1 MASFLVLRD
10 DRPNENKDN
19 PLLDLFKDPFAST
32 LKSSSLYSAIGFS
45 VGFTLFLAV
54 CFSLLRPH
62 NQAVYAPKVKH
73 ADDKHAPPTIGKSL
87 FAWVPPVLHTNEDV
101 LMQTV
106 GMDATIFIRFM
117 RMCRNMF
124 LVLSLVG
131 VCLLIPAHLKNA
143 AVRDKS
149 ELGWLTNI
157 SPLNV
162 FGRAQWYQVAAAY
175 LFDIIVAV
183 FLWWNYRK
191 IAMLRRK
198 YFETD
203 EFQSSLHS
211 RTLMLYDMPR
221 QNASDE
227 GIARIIDEVA
237 PSSSF
242 ARTAIARNVKELPE
256 LIEQHDNTVRKLEK
270 ILAKYLKNPQQL
282 PPNRPTCRPSKK
294 DHAYSSYPSGQKL
307 DAIEYYTKR
316 IRDLETEIKQVRAS
330 VDKRSTMPY
339 GFASYADIAEAHSIA
354 YSFRKKKPQGATVAL
369 APRPNDVIWRNMPL
383 TAASR
388 SRRRWYNSFW
398 IAVLTIVW
406 IGPNALIAM
415 LFVNLS
421 NLGRIWPAFKTSLEA
436 NPKFWGLVQGLL
448 APALTS
454 LAYLVLPMIFR
465 RLSTKG
471 GDQTKTGRERH
482 VIGKMYA
489 FFVLNNLV
497 VFSFFSTVFTFVFN
511 IIKNA
516 TQGESG
522 WDAIKDANKNNG
534 KSIVDG
540 LFQALC
546 SNGVFWVTYML
557 QRQLGAATDLAQLW
571 SLTKAFFL
579 KKFSSPTPR
588 ELIEL
593 TAPPPFEYANYYTY
607 FLFYATSSLCFA
619 GIMPLVLPA
628 AAMYFALDY
637 YLKKYLIL
645 YRFVTKTESGGLYWR
660 VVFNRFIFG
669 SMLANLVVLL
679 TTWVRGEGTHIQFY
693 ATIPL
698 PFLMFGFKLWCS
710 NAYDNKIKFYS
721 LLNVR
726 KNPEA
731 ARAQADRLRSEKLAS
746 RFGHPALYKKLI
758 TPMVHSRAQNL
769 LPSVYSGR
777 LTDGREVEAGDIMSV
792 SGYSDTYALDSMKA
806 GKTGK
811 AAGVPGFEF
820 VSEQQ
825 MDFEYFK
832 NRAEFLDEHG
842 GADFYG
848 VESDRATTRAGTP
861 VSFDER
867 PGSAMSGRT
876 APFNAPRRVG
886 TGMSDMSYNSY
897 RPQTGAALMGDGSHS
912 RQVSGNELDRMRSP
926 LGNFDNSSST
936 GLVQAQPMGGGYS
949 EVSMDGRISPGPQAA
964 YSHYQDGAG
973 SGRASPAPGRNI
985 AGNSRGYQ
993 PLDSGRASPAPL
1005 PRSNTGGYQELP
1017 LHEGRM
1023 SPAPRSRS
1031 QSPGPAAGPMGA
1043 ALRQTTQSP
1052 GPRQMTQSPGPRQ
1065 MTQSPVPRQ
1074 MSPGPRQTQSPA
1086 PGRQSPGPAAGPMA
1100 TMRKPVGASQQTYSQ
1115 QPYPQPYQQAQTQQP
1130 QVQQPRYQTPVQ
1142 QPQPRQ
1148 PQANPYQDQDQ
1159 GYYDDFQGLPG
1170 QPGFYGAPSQSP
1182 APGGQGQGQG
1192 QQDYYR
1198 GNQSNRPNQ
1207 GW

>member
-1 MASFLVLRD
+1 MASLLPRD
-10 DRPNENKDN
+10 GNPKDDN
-19 PLLDLFKDPFAST
+19 ALLDLFKDPFAST
-32 LKSSSLYSAIGFS
+32 LASSSLYSAIGVS

-73 ADDKHAPPTIGKSL
+73 ADEKHAPPTIGKSL

-124 LVLSLVG
+124 LALSVVG
-131 VCLLIPAHLKNA
+131 VGILVPVHLTKA
-143 AVRDKS
+143 AIRDKS

-162 FGRAQWYQVAAAY
+162 FGRAQWVQVVAAY
-175 LFDIIVAV
+175 LFDIIVAG
-183 FLWWNYRK
+183 FLWWNYRE
-191 IAMLRRK
+191 IAQLRRR

-203 EFQSSLHS
+203 EFQTSLAS
-211 RTLMLYDMPR
+211 RTLMLYDLPR
-221 QNASDE
+221 ECASDE
-227 GIARIIDEVA
+227 GIARIIDQVA

-256 LIEQHDNTVRKLEK
+256 LIEQHDHTVRKLEAV
-270 ILAKYLKNPQQL
+270 LAKYLKNPTKL
-282 PPNRPTCRPSKK
+282 PPNRPTCKPSKK
-294 DHAYSSYPSGQKL
+294 DHAYGSYPKGQKL
-307 DAIEYYTKR
+307 DAIDYYTKR
-316 IRDLETEIKQVRAS
+316 IRDLETEIKQVRTT

-339 GFASYADIAEAHSIA
+339 GFASYSDIAEAHSIA
-354 YSFRKKKPQGATVAL
+354 YSFRKKKPQGTTVTL
-369 APRPNDVIWRNMPL
+369 APRPNDIIWRNMPL
-383 TAASR
+383 STSVR
-388 SRRRWYNSFW
+388 SRRRWANSFW
-398 IAVLTIVW
+398 MAILTVLW

-421 NLGRIWPAFKTSLEA
+421 NLGRLWPAFKTSLEA
-436 NPKFWGLVQGLL
+436 NPRFWGLVQGIL
-448 APALTS
+448 APTLTS
-454 LAYLVLPMIFR
+454 LAYLVLPVIFR

-489 FFVLNNLV
+489 FFVINNLV

-511 IIKNA
+511 IIRNA
-516 TQGESG
+516 TSGESG
-522 WDAIKDANKNNG
+522 WDAIKDANKDNG

-546 SNGVFWVTYML
+546 SNGVFWVTYLL

-571 SLTKAFFL
+571 SLTRAFFL

-593 TAPPPFEYANYYTY
+593 TAPPPFEYASYYTY

-628 AAMYFALDY
+628 AAMYFTLDH

-660 VVFNRFIFG
+660 TVFNRFIFG
-669 SMLANLVVLL
+669 TMLANCVVLL
-679 TTWVRGEGTHIQFY
+679 TTWVRGDGDHIQFF
-693 ATIPL
+693 AVIPL
-698 PFLMFGFKLWCS
+698 PFLMFGFKLYCA
-710 NAYDNKIKFYS
+710 NTFDNKIRFYS

-731 ARAQADRLRSEKLAS
+731 ARAQADRQRSEKLAS

-758 TPMVHSRAQNL
+758 TPMVNQKAQNL

-777 LTDGREVEAGDIMSV
+777 LTDGRDVEASDLMSV
-792 SGYSDTYALDSMKA
+792 SGYSDMYALDSMKA
-806 GKTGK
+806 GKAGK

-820 VSEQQ
+820 VSENH

-848 VESDRATTRAGTP
+848 IESDRATTRAGTP

-876 APFNAPRRVG
+876 APFSAPRRVG
-886 TGMSDMSYNSY
+886 TGMSDTSYHSY
-897 RPQTGAALMGDGSHS
+897 RPQANNVYADGAHS
-912 RQVSGNELDRMRSP
+912 RQASANELDRMRSP

-936 GLVQAQPMGGGYS
+936 SLVHAQPIAGFS
-949 EVSMDGRISPGPQAA
+949 DVPVDGRGSPGPQA
-964 YSHYQDGAG
+964 YPRYQDGFD
-973 SGRASPAPGRNI
+973 SGRASPAPGRSI
-985 AGNSRGYQ
+985 IGSRGYQ
-993 PLDSGRASPAPL
+993 PLDSGRASPV
-1005 PRSNTGGYQELP
+1005 PRPGAYQEVP
-1017 LHEGRM
+1017 PHEGRM
-1023 SPAPRSRS
+1023 SPASQSRS

-1052 GPRQMTQSPGPRQ
+1052 A
-1065 MTQSPVPRQ
+1065 PRQ
-1074 MSPGPRQTQSPA
+1074 MSPAPRHTQSPA
-1086 PGRQSPGPAAGPMA
+1086 PRHTQSPAPARMQSPGPVTGPMA
-1100 TMRKPVGASQQTYSQ
+1100 SM
-1115 QPYPQPYQQAQTQQP
+1115 PQPTQP
-1130 QVQQPRYQTPVQ
+1130 QQNFYG
-1142 QPQPRQ
+1142 
-1148 PQANPYQDQDQ
+1148 QDQSELYH
-1159 GYYDDFQGLPG
+1159 GDFEGVPG
-1170 QPGFYGAPSQSP
+1170 QPGFYGAPP
-1182 APGGQGQGQG
+1182 AQGQGQG
-1192 QQDYYR
+1192 QQDYHR
-1198 GNQSNRPNQ
+1198 GNQSNQPSR

>member
-1 MASFLVLRD
+1 MATVTATTAALMPRD
-10 DRPNENKDN
+10 TNANTSPEN
-19 PLLDLFKDPFAST
+19 PLLDLFKDPFSST
-32 LKSSSLYSAIGFS
+32 LASASLYSAIGVS
-45 VGFTLFLAV
+45 IGFTVFLAV

-73 ADDKHAPPTIGKSL
+73 ADEKHAPPTIGKSL

-131 VCLLIPAHLKNA
+131 VGILIPVHLTKA

-162 FGRAQWYQVAAAY
+162 FGRAQWVQVVAAY
-175 LFDIIVAV
+175 LFDAIVAG

-191 IAMLRRK
+191 IAELRRR

-203 EFQSSLHS
+203 DFQTSLAS
-211 RTLMLYDMPR
+211 RTLMLYDLPR
-221 QNASDE
+221 ESASDE

-256 LIEQHDNTVRKLEK
+256 LIEQHDHTVRKLEEV
-270 ILAKYLKNPQQL
+270 LSKYLKNPQKL
-282 PPNRPTCRPSKK
+282 PAKRPTCKPSKK
-294 DHAYSSYPSGQKL
+294 DPSYSSYPSGKKL

-316 IRDLETEIKQVRAS
+316 IRELESEIKEVRAS

-339 GFASYADIAEAHSIA
+339 GFASYSDIAEAHSIA
-354 YSFRKKKPQGATVAL
+354 YSFRKKKPHGSTVVL
-369 APRPNDVIWRNMPL
+369 APRPNDIIWRNMPL
-383 TAASR
+383 SDSVR
-388 SRRRWYNSFW
+388 NRRRWANSFW
-398 IAVLTIVW
+398 IFVLTILW

-415 LFVNLS
+415 LFVNLG
-421 NLGRIWPAFKTSLEA
+421 NLGRLWPAFKTSLSA
-436 NPKFWGLVQGLL
+436 NPKFWGLVQGIL
-448 APALTS
+448 APTLTS
-454 LAYLVLPMIFR
+454 LAYLILPMIFR

-489 FFVLNNLV
+489 FFVINNLI

-516 TQGESG
+516 SAGESG
-522 WDAIKDANKNNG
+522 WDAIKGANKGNNG
-534 KSIVDG
+534 RSIIDG

-571 SLTKAFFL
+571 SLTRAFFL

-593 TAPPPFEYANYYTY
+593 TAPPPFEYASYYTY

-628 AAMYFALDY
+628 AALYFTVDH
-637 YLKKYLIL
+637 YLKKYLLL

-669 SMLANLVVLL
+669 TMLSNLVVLL
-679 TTWVRGEGTHIQFY
+679 TTWVRGDASHIQFF
-693 ATIPL
+693 AVIPL
-698 PFLMFGFKLWCS
+698 PFLMLGFKFWCA
-710 NAYDNKIKFYS
+710 NTYDNKIRFYS

-731 ARAQADRLRSEKLAS
+731 ARAQAERLRSEKLAS

-758 TPMVHSRAQNL
+758 TPMVHQRAQNL

-777 LTDGREVEAGDIMSV
+777 LTDGRDVEAGDLMTV
-792 SGYSDTYALDSMKA
+792 SGYSDIYALDSMKA
-806 GKTGK
+806 GRTGK
-811 AAGVPGFEF
+811 ASNVPGFEF
-820 VSEQQ
+820 VSESH

-832 NRAEFLDEHG
+832 NRAEFLDNHG

-848 VESDRATTRAGTP
+848 IESERATRAGTP

-876 APFNAPRRVG
+876 AAYGPPRRVG
-886 TGMSDMSYNSY
+886 TGMSDTSYSAY
-897 RPQTGAALMGDGSHS
+897 RPNVDGAHS
-912 RQVSGNELDRMRSP
+912 RQASAGNELDRMRSP

-936 GLVQAQPMGGGYS
+936 GLVHAQPMGYS
-949 EVSMDGRISPGPQAA
+949 EVPGRSSPGP
-964 YSHYQDGAG
+964 YGE
-973 SGRASPAPGRNI
+973 SGRASPVT
-985 AGNSRGYQ
+985 GYQ
-993 PLDSGRASPAPL
+993 PLEGQHEGRMSPAP
-1005 PRSNTGGYQELP
+1005 RGYQEVP

-1023 SPAPRSRS
+1023 SPAPRTRS
-1031 QSPGPAAGPMGA
+1031 QSPGPAAGPLGA
-1043 ALRQTTQSP
+1043 ALRSQTQSP
-1052 GPRQMTQSPGPRQ
+1052 SLVRNMSPAP
-1065 MTQSPVPRQ
+1065 MNPTRQ
-1074 MSPGPRQTQSPA
+1074 MSPAPMNPARHMSPAPMNPTRQMSPAPMNPARHMSPA
-1086 PGRQSPGPAAGPMA
+1086 PGRQSPA
-1100 TMRKPVGASQQTYSQ
+1100 TH
-1115 QPYPQPYQQAQTQQP
+1115 
-1130 QVQQPRYQTPVQ
+1130 QVQPPR
-1142 QPQPRQ
+1142 
-1148 PQANPYQDQDQ
+1148 PYGQDQ
-1159 GYYDDFQGLPG
+1159 YDDFQGMPG
-1170 QPGFYGAPSQSP
+1170 QPGFYGPS
-1182 APGGQGQGQG
+1182 
-1192 QQDYYR
+1192 R
-1198 GNQSNRPNQ
+1198 
-1207 GW
+1207 

>member
-1 MASFLVLRD
+1 MAFASRALASMAFTAFIPLVSASASPSARD
-10 DRPNENKDN
+10 AKPNSNSDN

-32 LKSSSLYSAIGFS
+32 VATSSLYSAIGIS
-45 VGFTLFLAV
+45 IGFTVFLAV

-73 ADDKHAPPTIGKSL
+73 ADEKHAPPAIGKSL
-87 FAWVPPVLHTNEDV
+87 FAWVPPVLHTNEDI

-124 LVLSLVG
+124 LVLSVVG
-131 VCLLIPAHLKNA
+131 VGILIPVHITNA
-143 AVRDKS
+143 AVQDKTK
-149 ELGWLTNI
+149 LGWLVNI

-162 FGRAQWYQVAAAY
+162 FGRAQWVQVVAAY
-175 LFDIIVAV
+175 LFDVIVAG

-191 IAMLRRK
+191 IHQLRRR

-203 EFQSSLHS
+203 EFQSALAS
-211 RTLMLYDMPR
+211 RTLMLYDLPR
-221 QNASDE
+221 ACASDE

-256 LIEQHDNTVRKLEK
+256 LIEQHDHNVRKLEEV
-270 ILAKYLKNPQQL
+270 LAKYLKNPAQL
-282 PPNRPTCRPSKK
+282 PPNRPTCKPSKK
-294 DHAYSSYPSGQKL
+294 DHAYSSYPRGQKL
-307 DAIEYYTKR
+307 DAIDYYTKR
-316 IRDLETEIKQVRAS
+316 IRDLETEIKQVRAA
-330 VDKRSTMPY
+330 VDRRSTMPY
-339 GFASYADIAEAHSIA
+339 GFASYSDIAEAHSIA
-354 YSFRKKKPQGATVAL
+354 YSFRKKKPQGTTVTL

-383 TAASR
+383 SAAVR
-388 SRRRWYNSFW
+388 SRRRWMNSFW
-398 IAVLTIVW
+398 IAVLTILW
-406 IGPNALIAM
+406 IGPNAMIAM

-421 NLGRIWPAFKTSLEA
+421 NLGRLWPAFKTSLEA
-436 NPKFWGLVQGLL
+436 NPKFWGLVQGIL
-448 APALTS
+448 APTLTS
-454 LAYLVLPMIFR
+454 LVYLVLPMIFR

-489 FFVLNNLV
+489 FFVINNLV

-511 IIKNA
+511 IIHEA
-516 TQGESG
+516 SSGQSG
-522 WDAIKDANKNNG
+522 WDAIKEANKDNG
-534 KSIVDG
+534 SSIVDG

-571 SLTKAFFL
+571 SLTRAFFL

-593 TAPPPFEYANYYTY
+593 TAPPPFEYASYYTY
-607 FLFYATSSLCFA
+607 FLFYATTSLCFA

-628 AAMYFALDY
+628 AAMYFTIDH

-645 YRFVTKTESGGLYWR
+645 YRFITKTESGGLYWR
-660 VVFNRFIFG
+660 VVFNRFIFAT
-669 SMLANLVVLL
+669 MLANLVVLL
-679 TTWVRGEGTHIQFY
+679 TTWVRGEGNHIQFF
-693 ATIPL
+693 AVIPL
-698 PFLMFGFKLWCS
+698 PFLMFGFKIWCA
-710 NAYDNKIKFYS
+710 NTYDNKIRFYS
-721 LLNVR
+721 LLNIR

-758 TPMVHSRAQNL
+758 TPMVHQKAQNL

-777 LTDGREVEAGDIMSV
+777 LTDGRDAETADLMSV
-792 SGYSDTYALDSMKA
+792 SGYSDMYALDSMKA
-806 GKTGK
+806 GKAGK
-811 AAGVPGFEF
+811 TAGVPGFEF
-820 VSEQQ
+820 VSENH

-861 VSFDER
+861 VSFDR
-867 PGSAMSGRT
+867 PGSATG
-876 APFNAPRRVG
+876 FNTPRRVG

-897 RPQTGAALMGDGSHS
+897 RPQMDGAHS
-912 RQVSGNELDRMRSP
+912 RQASGNELDRMRSP
-926 LGNFDNSSST
+926 LGDLDNSSST
-936 GLVQAQPMGGGYS
+936 GLVQAQPMCGYS
-949 EVSMDGRISPGPQAA
+949 EVPDGRGSPVPF
-964 YSHYQDGAG
+964 YD
-973 SGRASPAPGRNI
+973 SGRASPAPGRTI
-985 AGNSRGYQ
+985 TGHRGYQ
-993 PLDSGRASPAPL
+993 PLDGRSSPAP
-1005 PRSNTGGYQELP
+1005 GFD
-1017 LHEGRM
+1017 GRM

-1043 ALRQTTQSP
+1043 ALRGGQMAQMNP
-1052 GPRQMTQSPGPRQ
+1052 PRQMTQSPMNTARQ
-1065 MTQSPVPRQ
+1065 MSPAPRQ
-1074 MSPGPRQTQSPA
+1074 MSPAPHQPARQMSPAPHQPVRNMSPAPLQLPVRQMSPA
-1086 PGRQSPGPAAGPMA
+1086 PGRQSPGPAAGLA
-1100 TMRKPVGASQQTYSQ
+1100 TRKPVGQPEYAQPHGPTYQ
-1115 QPYPQPYQQAQTQQP
+1115 QPHSYG
-1130 QVQQPRYQTPVQ
+1130 
-1142 QPQPRQ
+1142 
-1148 PQANPYQDQDQ
+1148 QDH
-1159 GYYDDFQGLPG
+1159 DDFQGLPG
-1170 QPGFYGAPSQSP
+1170 QPGFYGAS
-1182 APGGQGQGQG
+1182 QGQ
-1192 QQDYYR
+1192 DHR
-1198 GNQSNRPNQ
+1198 GNPSNRPNQ

>member
-1 MASFLVLRD
+1 MASMAFMPSMGSLAALVARD
-10 DRPNENKDN
+10 GNQPDSHSNSNSEN
-19 PLLDLFKDPFAST
+19 PLLALFKDPFAST
-32 LKSSSLYSAIGFS
+32 LASASLYSAIGIS
-45 VGFTLFLAV
+45 IGFTLFLAI
-54 CFSLLRPH
+54 CFSLLRPY

-73 ADDKHAPPTIGKSL
+73 ADEKHAPPAIGKSL
-87 FAWVPPVLHTNEDV
+87 FAWVHPVLHTNEDV
-101 LMQTV
+101 LMHTV

-124 LVLSLVG
+124 LVLSLIGVG
-131 VCLLIPAHLKNA
+131 ILVPVHLTKA

-149 ELGWLTNI
+149 EFGWLVNI

-162 FGRAQWYQVAAAY
+162 FGRPLWAQVVTAY
-175 LFDIIVAV
+175 LFDAIVAG

-191 IAMLRRK
+191 IAQLRRR
-198 YFETD
+198 YFETED
-203 EFQSSLHS
+203 FQTSLAS

-221 QNASDE
+221 ECASDE

-256 LIEQHDNTVRKLEK
+256 LIEQHDHTVRKLEEV
-270 ILAKYLKNPQQL
+270 LAKYLKNPQKL
-282 PPNRPTCRPSKK
+282 PPKRPTCKPSKK
-294 DHAYSSYPSGQKL
+294 DYAYSTYPSGQKL
-307 DAIEYYTKR
+307 DAIDYYTKR
-316 IRDLETEIKQVRAS
+316 IRDLEAEIKQVRAS

-339 GFASYADIAEAHSIA
+339 GFASYSDIAEAHSIA
-354 YSFRKKKPQGATVAL
+354 YSFRKKKPQGTTVTL

-383 TAASR
+383 TAAVR
-388 SRRRWYNSFW
+388 SRRRWANNFW
-398 IAVLTIVW
+398 IAVLTLLW

-421 NLGRIWPAFKTSLEA
+421 NLGRLWPAFETSLKA
-436 NPKFWGLVQGLL
+436 NPKFWGLVQGIL
-448 APALTS
+448 APTLTS

-489 FFVLNNLV
+489 FFVFNNLV
-497 VFSFFSTVFTFVFN
+497 VFSFFSTVFTFVLN
-511 IIKNA
+511 IIRNA
-516 TQGESG
+516 NSGESG
-522 WDAIKDANKNNG
+522 WDAIKEANKNNNG
-534 KSIVDG
+534 QSIIDG

-546 SNGVFWVTYML
+546 SNGVFWVTYLL

-571 SLTKAFFL
+571 SLTRAFFL

-593 TAPPPFEYANYYTY
+593 TAPPPFEYASYYTY

-628 AAMYFALDY
+628 AALYFSLDH

-645 YRFVTKTESGGLYWR
+645 YRFITKTESGGLYWR

-669 SMLANLVVLL
+669 TMLANLVVLL
-679 TTWVRGEGTHIQFY
+679 TTWVRGDGDHIQFF
-693 ATIPL
+693 AVIPL
-698 PFLMFGFKLWCS
+698 PFLMLGFKFWCA
-710 NAYDNKIKFYS
+710 NTFDNKIRFYS
-721 LLNVR
+721 LINVR

-731 ARAQADRLRSEKLAS
+731 ARAQAERLRSEKLAS

-758 TPMVHSRAQNL
+758 TPMVHQRAQNL

-777 LTDGREVEAGDIMSV
+777 LTDGREAEAGDLMSV
-792 SGYSDTYALDSMKA
+792 SGYSDMYALDSMKA
-806 GKTGK
+806 GKTAK

-820 VSEQQ
+820 VSENH

-832 NRAEFLDEHG
+832 DRAEFLDEHG

-848 VESDRATTRAGTP
+848 IESDRGTTRAGTP

-876 APFNAPRRVG
+876 APFGPPRRVG
-886 TGMSDMSYNSY
+886 TGMSDTSYSSY
-897 RPQTGAALMGDGSHS
+897 RPQNAMMDGHHS
-912 RQVSGNELDRMRSP
+912 RQASGNELDRMRSP

-936 GLVQAQPMGGGYS
+936 GLVHAQPVTGYS
-949 EVSMDGRISPGPQAA
+949 EVPVDGRSSPGPQA
-964 YSHYQDGAG
+964 YSRYQDGPD
-973 SGRASPAPGRNI
+973 SGRASPVLRSIVGP
-985 AGNSRGYQ
+985 RGYQ
-993 PLDSGRASPAPL
+993 PLDGGRATPAP
-1005 PRSNTGGYQELP
+1005 RGYQDMP

-1031 QSPGPAAGPMGA
+1031 QSPGPAAGPFAA

-1052 GPRQMTQSPGPRQ
+1052 GPRQMSPA
-1065 MTQSPVPRQ
+1065 PRQ
-1074 MSPGPRQTQSPA
+1074 MSPAPRQMSPAPRHTQSPA
-1086 PGRQSPGPAAGPMA
+1086 FGRSQSPGPAAA
-1100 TMRKPVGASQQTYSQ
+1100 LH
-1115 QPYPQPYQQAQTQQP
+1115 QP
-1130 QVQQPRYQTPVQ
+1130 QQQ
-1142 QPQPRQ
+1142 RQ
-1148 PQANPYQDQDQ
+1148 GQS
-1159 GYYDDFQGLPG
+1159 GYRDDFQGGPG
-1170 QPGFYGAPSQSP
+1170 QPGFYGGPS
-1182 APGGQGQGQG
+1182 
-1192 QQDYYR
+1192 R
-1198 GNQSNRPNQ
+1198 
-1207 GW
+1207 

>member
-1 MASFLVLRD
+1 MASLAALLVRD
-10 DRPNENKDN
+10 EKPNQNSDN
-19 PLLDLFKDPFAST
+19 ALLDLFKDPFAST
-32 LKSSSLYSAIGFS
+32 LKSASLVSAVGFS
-45 VGFTLFLAV
+45 IGFTLFLAA

-73 ADDKHAPPTIGKSL
+73 ADEKHAPPTIGKSL
-87 FAWVPPVLHTNEDV
+87 FAWIPPVLHTNEDV
-101 LMQTV
+101 LMYTV

-124 LVLSLVG
+124 LALSVVGISILVP
-131 VCLLIPAHLKNA
+131 VHLTNVPASL
-143 AVRDKS
+143 RDKS
-149 ELGWLTNI
+149 NLGWLTNI

-162 FGRAQWYQVAAAY
+162 FGRAQWCQVVCAY
-175 LFDIIVAV
+175 AFDAIVAG

-203 EFQSSLHS
+203 DFQSSLAS
-211 RTLMLYDMPR
+211 RTLMFYDLPR
-221 QNASDE
+221 ENASDE

-256 LIEQHDNTVRKLEK
+256 LIEQHDHTVRKLEK
-270 ILAKYLKNPQQL
+270 VLARYLKNPQQL
-282 PPNRPTCRPSKK
+282 PPNRPTCKPSKK
-294 DHAYSSYPSGQKL
+294 DHSYSTYPSGQKL

-316 IRDLETEIKQVRAS
+316 IRALEDEIKQVRAS
-330 VDKRSTMPY
+330 VDKRSSMPY

-354 YSFRKKKPQGATVAL
+354 YSFRKKKPHGSTVAL
-369 APRPNDVIWRNMPL
+369 APRPNDIIWRNMPL
-383 TAASR
+383 SAPVR
-388 SRRRWYNSFW
+388 SRRRWANSFW
-398 IAVLTIVW
+398 IALLTFVW

-415 LFVNLS
+415 LLVNLS
-421 NLGRIWPAFKTSLEA
+421 NLGRLWPAFKTSLEA
-436 NPKFWGLVQGLL
+436 NPKFWGLVQGIA

-454 LAYLVLPMIFR
+454 LAYVVLPMIFR

-489 FFVLNNLV
+489 FFIINNLI
-497 VFSFFSTVFTFVFN
+497 VFSLFSTVFTFVFN
-511 IIKNA
+511 IIRNA
-516 TQGESG
+516 TSGESG
-522 WDAIKDANKNNG
+522 WDAIKEANKANG
-534 KSIVDG
+534 VVDG

-557 QRQLGAATDLAQLW
+557 QRQLGAATDLIQLW

-660 VVFNRFIFG
+660 VVFNRFVFAT
-669 SMLANLVVLL
+669 MLANLVVLL

-777 LTDGREVEAGDIMSV
+777 LTDGREVEAGDLMSV
-792 SGYSDTYALDSMKA
+792 SGYSDMYALDSMKA

-820 VSEQQ
+820 VSENQ

-832 NRAEFLDEHG
+832 NRAEFLEDHG

-848 VESDRATTRAGTP
+848 IESDRATTRAGTP
-861 VSFDER
+861 VSFDDR
-867 PGSAMSGRT
+867 PGSAMSGRNS
-876 APFNAPRRVG
+876 PFNAPRRVG
-886 TGMSDMSYNSY
+886 TGMSDMSYNSH

-912 RQVSGNELDRMRSP
+912 RQASGNELDRMRSP
-926 LGNFDNSSST
+926 LGNLDNSSST
-936 GLVQAQPMGGGYS
+936 GLVQAQPMSGYS
-949 EVSMDGRISPGPQAA
+949 DVPMGGRVSPGPQAA
-964 YSHYQDGAG
+964 YSQYHDGSA
-973 SGRASPAPGRNI
+973 SGRASPAPGRSI
-985 AGNSRGYQ
+985 TGNSRGYQ
-993 PLDSGRASPAPL
+993 PLDGGRASPAPP
-1005 PRSNTGGYQELP
+1005 PRDNTGGYQELP

-1031 QSPGPAAGPMGA
+1031 QSPGPAAGPLGA

-1052 GPRQMTQSPGPRQ
+1052 GPRQMTQSPA
-1065 MTQSPVPRQ
+1065 PRQ
-1074 MSPGPRQTQSPA
+1074 MSPGPRQMAQSPAPRQMTQSPA

-1100 TMRKPVGASQQTYSQ
+1100 PMRKPVGQQAYPQ
-1115 QPYPQPYQQAQTQQP
+1115 QPYQAQGPQP
-1130 QVQQPRYQTPVQ
+1130 QVQQP
-1142 QPQPRQ
+1142 QPRNP
-1148 PQANPYQDQDQ
+1148 PQNPYQGPEQP
-1159 GYYDDFQGLPG
+1159 YHDDFGGLPG
-1170 QPGFYGAPSQSP
+1170 QPGFYGGPQSQSP
-1182 APGGQGQGQG
+1182 APGPGQSQG